1 MVTIT
6 NAGIVKEGRQLL
18 DLVGLST
25 DDKTTDGVLNGSSFL
40 ELDTQQVSFYDQEND
55 TWIPVGGKTTSTA
68 QTAEEG

>member
-1 MVTIT
+1 MVTIM

-18 DLVGLST
+18 DLAGLST

-55 TWIPVGGKTTSTA
+55 TWIPVGGETTSTA
-68 QTAEEG
+68 QAAEEG